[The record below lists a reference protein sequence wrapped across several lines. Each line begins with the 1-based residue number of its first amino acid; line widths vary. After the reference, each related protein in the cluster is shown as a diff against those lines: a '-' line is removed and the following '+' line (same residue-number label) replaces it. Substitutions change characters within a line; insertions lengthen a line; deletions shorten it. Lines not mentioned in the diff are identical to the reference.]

1 MSLYS
6 RALLSALLL
15 ASINA
20 AVAQTANNEGASRT
34 QSIQTAETGWQVI
47 CRPQQADRAKLDC
60 SMVYET
66 FTTNDRMRVA
76 AIEIVKGEKGRAII
90 VSVPVGVNLKDG
102 IELMV
107 DSGNR
112 QVLSFA
118 SCQANGCFATMD
130 LDAKLTEV
138 IRKGKNLTA
147 GFSDG
152 QGSKVKVDI
161 SLVGFNAAFSKSEDK

>member
-1 MSLYS
+1 MTLYS
-6 RALLSALLL
+6 RVLLAGLLL
-15 ASINA
+15 APINA
-20 AVAQTANNEGASRT
+20 AMAQAANNDGASRT

-60 SMVYET
+60 SVVYET
-66 FTTNDRMRVA
+66 FTTNDRVRVA
-76 AIEIVKGEKGRAII
+76 AVEIVKGDKGRTMI

-107 DSGNR
+107 DGANR
-112 QVLSFA
+112 QALSFA
-118 SCQANGCFATMD
+118 SCQANGCFATLD
-130 LDAKLTEV
+130 LDAKLV
-138 IRKGKNLTA
+138 DMIRKGKNLSA

-161 SLVGFNAAFSKSEDK
+161 SLVGFNAAYLKSEDK